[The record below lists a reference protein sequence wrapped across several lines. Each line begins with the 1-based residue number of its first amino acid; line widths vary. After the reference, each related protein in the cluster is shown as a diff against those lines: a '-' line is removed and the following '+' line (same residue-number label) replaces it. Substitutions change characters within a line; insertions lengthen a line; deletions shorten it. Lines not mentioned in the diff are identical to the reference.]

1 MRVLMKVYSN
11 KYKTEHMIFI
21 TFDPRLTYKDRL
33 WMIQQIEIITD
44 TLIHVSSNDIEL
56 FTKGYTKE
64 LLTINLN

>member
-11 KYKTEHMIFI
+11 KYKTEHETFM

-33 WMIQQIEIITD
+33 WMIQQMEIITD
-44 TLIHVSSNDIEL
+44 TLIYVSSDDIEL